1 MLEFDSNAVFARSQV
16 QGNGC
21 IMLRTTIASLLG
33 LLGLAALATGAL
45 AAKNDVVSDDGQ
57 VTSLEGLTQYA
68 QASQSNSSSKSGSRK
83 PSKPPVVKP
92 PKERPDTKPPV
103 IKPPIPPGSYWCKDK
118 KKSFRKDVYDR
129 KCKPKK
135 PVTDD

>member
-1 MLEFDSNAVFARSQV
+1 
-16 QGNGC
+16 
-21 IMLRTTIASLLG
+21 MLRTTIASLLG

-45 AAKNDVVSDDGQ
+45 AAKNDGVSDDGQ

-68 QASQSNSSSKSGSRK
+68 QASQSNSSNSSNSKKK
-83 PSKPPVVKP
+83 PSNPPVVKP
-92 PKERPDTKPPV
+92 PKERPDTKPPI
-103 IKPPIPPGSYWCKDK
+103 IKPPKGYWCKDK
-118 KKSFRKDVYDR
+118 KKYFKKSEYER

>member
-1 MLEFDSNAVFARSQV
+1 
-16 QGNGC
+16 
-21 IMLRTTIASLLG
+21 MLRTTIASLLG

-45 AAKNDVVSDDGQ
+45 AAKNDGVSDDGQ

-68 QASQSNSSSKSGSRK
+68 QASQSNSSSKSNSRK
-83 PSKPPVVKP
+83 PSNPPVVKP
-92 PKERPDTKPPV
+92 PKERPDTKPPI
-103 IKPPIPPGSYWCKDK
+103 IKPPGGYWCKDK
-118 KKSFRKDVYDR
+118 KKSFKKSEYDR

>member
-1 MLEFDSNAVFARSQV
+1 MLKSDSHTVAARSRV
-16 QGNGC
+16 RGNGS
-21 IMLRTTIASLLG
+21 IMLRATIASLLG

-45 AAKNDVVSDDGQ
+45 AAKNDGVSDDGQ

-68 QASQSNSSSKSGSRK
+68 QASQSNSSDSSKSKSRK
-83 PSKPPVVKP
+83 PSNPPDVKP
-92 PKERPDTKPPV
+92 PKERPDTKPPI
-103 IKPPIPPGSYWCKDK
+103 IKPPGGYWCKDK
-118 KKSFRKDVYDR
+118 KKRYFKKGEYDR